1 MSAAVLESL
10 PQNLAKKIE
19 LAVQERTGRRIR
31 GLEVRIGDEGIVISG
46 RVSTY
51 YTKQLVTHAAMDA
64 ANELLVTNDVE
75 VG

>member
-10 PQNLAKKIE
+10 PQNLAEKIE

-31 GLEVRIGDEGIVISG
+31 GLEVRVGNERIVISG

-51 YTKQLVTHAAMDA
+51 YTKQLVTHAAMEA
-64 ANELLVTNDVE
+64 ANQLLVTNDVE